1 MIISDAIVISAT
13 WLRMHRQAKEA
24 LTVRIHSSLSTV
36 MLTDGPCAFI
46 VDDRS
51 GLPMYFRQFVFSV
64 SVSMSGGLSC
74 FVKYSTRADRLRSAL
89 LMLNVCELVYGIKV
103 RCAHRI
109 IAEDVN
115 AQLALVAPQPVFR
128 D

>member
-1 MIISDAIVISAT
+1 MIIADAIVITAT
-13 WLRMHRQAKEA
+13 WLRMHRQAQEA
-24 LTVRIHSSLSTV
+24 LNVRIHSSLSTV

-64 SVSMSGGLSC
+64 SVSMFGGLGC
-74 FVKYSTRADRLRSAL
+74 FVKYSTRADRLRRAL

-103 RCAHRI
+103 RHAHRI
-109 IAEDVN
+109 MAENDI
-115 AQLALVAPQPVFR
+115 AQLAPAAP
-128 D
+128 